1 MAFPLIMTT
10 GLCNRSG
17 AAAKASAIRLCLLDW
32 LTFVGSSLKL
42 CLIKLSG
49 FSSSS
54 IESKLRISS
63 AERGWVR

>member
-10 GLCNRSG
+10 GLCNRPG
-17 AAAKASAIRLCLLDW
+17 AAAKASAIRLCFLDW

-42 CLIKLSG
+42 CLIRLSG

-63 AERGWVR
+63 SVRGWVR